1 VVPRAIDSQYPAAA
15 APPFAARVRGANGEP
30 AAAGESGDLEIEAE
44 SPPGKRSTGSGTLH
58 FGMERPR
65 PAGRIRRESERE
77 MTLIPY
83 VIEQSQRGERHFDIY
98 SRLLRDRII
107 FLGTG
112 ITDDTS
118 NVIVAQL
125 LFLEAEDP
133 EKEIHL
139 YLNSP
144 GGSVTAGLAIYDTMQ
159 YVRPDVSTL
168 CMGQAASMAAWLL
181 AAGAENKRAAL
192 PNSRIMLHQP
202 MGGVQGQASDIDIHA
217 REILKLRERMNQIL
231 ADHTGRAIE
240 EIARDTER
248 DYYMS
253 GDDAQAYG
261 LIDRVIRERDAAGR
275 ANGGSKDGGAS
286 T

>member
-1 VVPRAIDSQYPAAA
+1 
-15 APPFAARVRGANGEP
+15 
-30 AAAGESGDLEIEAE
+30 
-44 SPPGKRSTGSGTLH
+44 
-58 FGMERPR
+58 
-65 PAGRIRRESERE
+65 
-77 MTLIPY
+77 LIPY
-83 VIEQSQRGERHFDIY
+83 VIEQNARGERGFDIY

-107 FLGTG
+107 FLGTA
-112 ITDDTS
+112 INDDVS
-118 NVIVAQL
+118 NVIVAQM

-159 YVRPDVSTL
+159 YVRPEVSTL

-181 AAGAENKRAAL
+181 AAGAPGKRQAL
-192 PNSRIMLHQP
+192 PNSRVMLHQP

-217 REILKLRERMNQIL
+217 REILKLRNRMNELL
-231 ADHTGRAIE
+231 ASHTGHSVE

-253 GDDAQAYG
+253 AEEAAAYG
-261 LIDRVIRERDAAGR
+261 VVDRVVHLRNTGNGAGESGGDG
-275 ANGGSKDGGAS
+275 ASGSNGSNKTGSSKTKGKGNKGGGSE
-286 T
+286 